1 MISTNRTTGSTS
13 AASEALVPPA
23 ETIRACTNRQRRLTE
38 YIRGHTGEDIAVR
51 LTPFVPTACVMPTSE
66 ETLAESDNA
75 DLSSKEAQQLADSVD
90 ANYLVL
96 ISTAPATVDRL
107 PLADQLT
114 ADRAQQ
120 FGYALHELGHIRYTA
135 IAASASRIKDR
146 VEEEHQEFVKGLWNS
161 CEDAA
166 IENQLAADQSQLAA
180 DRLEIV
186 NRSIST
192 LADEFTPD
200 QQAEFS
206 FRDGIE
212 AALYDRGI
220 YETGVCER
228 LCDPDDDQFVFATDA
243 DRQAFAAIDE
253 SIDNL
258 LPTILTTPDSTD
270 RAEAVLEWW
279 EAEIEPLLSPPDQDE
294 KGSEQGGEDGAQGE
308 DSAPDG
314 QSQDDAGQQGEPS
327 TGQQSEQGDESG
339 QTTGGD
345 EESPPDSCPDSTG
358 EGEDGNESEAGEAGG
373 GTETYPDPSDI
384 NTDQRQETPGTD
396 ALEYP
401 DVGDE
406 EDAEALQ
413 ETSDDADTESETS
426 EEASASQENG
436 SSRDEDPGS
445 KTETET
451 ETESKTESESEIGAN
466 TDPKSSEENASQGD
480 QGDGESSP
488 KDTTDGSE
496 SPTDS
501 NESAGE
507 STDEDDEDS
516 AGSPTSDDGDDQ
528 EGASEAENGEGH
540 SSDSPSPASAE
551 ASPWTGSDGSSQT
564 SLGSFAQAEDDSED
578 SSRESPSQSDGDPAR
593 DDEGTPPEDATSDSS
608 ATSDDGPDQ
617 DGRNGVDGSNG
628 ENNQGKDKTDVNAPD
643 TQDDSENGT
652 AGDVGNSE
660 PSEND
665 QPERSEAETG
675 IPDTSNQNKE
685 PTNGKHEDEKST
697 ELSQDGSDSSE
708 SQESVQEAEP
718 VDQTPAHEDSDLE
731 ESDALDTDRE
741 GARDEA
747 ERSAPDEAQL
757 ERDLEDVAA
766 ALDKLEGEDG
776 GADAAPGSLDELSIM
791 PNTTDVATDQSTVK
805 RWDEAD
811 ADAGYVADTLRKAL
825 KESRRTGNRS
835 GLTSGSFDR
844 RRAGA
849 LARGEVNAFQVR
861 QPGDE
866 RQYDLVLILDRS
878 GSMRT
883 QISTAEDALVRF
895 AVACEDVG
903 INVGIIDFY
912 GDEARL
918 IKPFSVETQYIQP
931 SLFSKE
937 YAGGTP
943 LADALGIGRELL
955 EQRRNSPLVIVV
967 TDGKPGDADDYQ
979 NELARS
985 YAPICGLTLSL
996 GTSKGNVPD
1005 RVANNERFYDRHLYV
1020 HDSDR
1025 ITNRL
1030 DQFAVMFDGL

>member
-1 MISTNRTTGSTS
+1 MFSVNHTTRSTS

-23 ETIRACTNRQRRLTE
+23 EAVRACTERQRRLTE
-38 YIRGHTGEDIAVR
+38 YIRGHTGADIAVR
-51 LTPFVPTACVMPTSE
+51 LTPYVPTACVMPTSE
-66 ETLAESDNA
+66 ETLVESDNA

-90 ANYLVL
+90 ADYLVL

-107 PLADQLT
+107 PISDQPT

-135 IAASASRIKDR
+135 IADAATLLEER
-146 VEEEHQEFVKGLWNS
+146 VNEEHQEFVHGLWNS

-212 AALYDRGI
+212 TALYDRGI
-220 YETGVCER
+220 YETGACER

-243 DRQAFAAIDE
+243 DRQAFASIDE
-253 SIDNL
+253 SIDDL
-258 LPTILTTPDSTD
+258 LATILTTPDSTD
-270 RAEAVLEWW
+270 RAEVVLEWW
-279 EAEIEPLLSPPDQDE
+279 DAEIKPLLPPSDQDE
-294 KGSEQGGEDGAQGE
+294 KGGEQEGEDGAQGE
-308 DSAPDG
+308 DSASNG
-314 QSQDDAGQQGEPS
+314 QSQDNTDQQGEPS
-327 TGQQSEQGDESG
+327 TGQQSEQVDGSD

-358 EGEDGNESEAGEAGG
+358 EGEDGGESESGEAGG
-373 GTETYPDPSDI
+373 DSETHPDPSDI
-384 NTDQRQETPGTD
+384 TTDQRQETPGTD

-401 DVGDE
+401 DVGDG
-406 EDAEALQ
+406 EDAEALR
-413 ETSDDADTESETS
+413 EPGNNADTESETS
-426 EEASASQENG
+426 EVASASQENDG
-436 SSRDEDPGS
+436 NRGEDPGPEAETETG
-445 KTETET
+445 TETET
-451 ETESKTESESEIGAN
+451 STESES
-466 TDPKSSEENASQGD
+466 SEGNGD
-480 QGDGESSP
+480 QGDPEDVESSP
-488 KDTTDGSE
+488 EDAADGSE
-496 SPTDS
+496 SATDS
-501 NESAGE
+501 SESASR
-507 STDEDDEDS
+507 STDGDGEDS
-516 AGSPTSDDGDDQ
+516 TGGPTSDDGDDRESGS
-528 EGASEAENGEGH
+528 EGENGEDH

-551 ASPWTGSDGSSQT
+551 ANPWTGSDGSSQT
-564 SLGSFAQAEDDSED
+564 SLGSFAQVEGDSDDSG
-578 SSRESPSQSDGDPAR
+578 SESPSQGDGDPAR
-593 DDEGTPPEDATSDSS
+593 DDEETPPEDTTSDSS
-608 ATSDDGPDQ
+608 ATSDGDPDQ
-617 DGRNGVDGSNG
+617 DGRGGVEGSG
-628 ENNQGKDKTDVNAPD
+628 SENNQEKEKTNVNTPD
-643 TQDDSENGT
+643 TQDDSENGA
-652 AGDVGNSE
+652 AGEVGNSE

-665 QPERSEAETG
+665 QPERSDAETG
-675 IPDTSNQNKE
+675 TPDTSEQNEE
-685 PTNGKHEDEKST
+685 PTNSEHEDENST
-697 ELSQDGSDSSE
+697 ELSQDGSDSSQ
-708 SQESVQEAEP
+708 SQEAEP
-718 VDQTPAHEDSDLE
+718 LDQTPAHEDTDLG
-731 ESDALDTDRE
+731 ESDALDTDRD

-747 ERSAPDEAQL
+747 ERSSPDETQL
-757 ERDLEDVAA
+757 EQDLEDVAA
-766 ALDKLEGEDG
+766 ALNELEGEDG

-791 PNTTDVATDQSTVK
+791 PNTTGVATDQSTVK
-805 RWDEAD
+805 RWNEAD
-811 ADAGYVADTLRKAL
+811 ADAGYVADALRKAL

-861 QPGDE
+861 QPGE
-866 RQYDLVLILDRS
+866 QKQYDLVLILDRS
-878 GSMRT
+878 RSMRT
-883 QISTAEDALVRF
+883 QINTAENALVRF

-903 INVGIIDFY
+903 INVGIVDFY
-912 GDEARL
+912 DDEARL
-918 IKPFSVETQYIQP
+918 IKPFSVETQYVQP

-937 YAGGTP
+937 YSGGTP

-967 TDGKPGDADDYQ
+967 TDGKPGDADAYQ
-979 NELARS
+979 NQLARS